1 MKPVFAKKAARP
13 DPELLTLKAELL
25 EAQGDLAQA
34 YRQFDQALDPELVE
48 SCVYQIS
55 AVKARCNYLIR
66 AIKERSPEA
75 AAAAGACLY
84 CALAWG
90 LPWYVCLIAAILA
103 GFFLVALI
111 RVFSSPFRLALKLLL
126 NTLLG
131 FLALGAVRLTAGLTG
146 IALGLNLWNAL
157 VIAVLGLP
165 GFVLLL
171 LVQWIL

>member
-1 MKPVFAKKAARP
+1 MAARNKRNRHRRRRGRFGFLYK
-13 DPELLTLKAELL
+13 LLSFLL
-25 EAQGDLAQA
+25 I
-34 YRQFDQALDPELVE
+34 F
-48 SCVYQIS
+48 
-55 AVKARCNYLIR
+55 
-66 AIKERSPEA
+66 
-75 AAAAGACLY
+75 
-84 CALAWG
+84 
-90 LPWYVCLIAAILA
+90 AAILA